1 MVTSVHR
8 TAPSPGLFYG
18 GMRLSDTSRKP
29 LDAETPF
36 DRLRAGG
43 DTETRGKCRT
53 QEETFDWASERLGE
67 KKKGKPYPLAPVI
80 PEITCP
86 IV

>member
-1 MVTSVHR
+1 
-8 TAPSPGLFYG
+8 
-18 GMRLSDTSRKP
+18 MRLSDTSRKP
-29 LDAETPF
+29 LDA
-36 DRLRAGG
+36 
-43 DTETRGKCRT
+43 ETRGKCRT